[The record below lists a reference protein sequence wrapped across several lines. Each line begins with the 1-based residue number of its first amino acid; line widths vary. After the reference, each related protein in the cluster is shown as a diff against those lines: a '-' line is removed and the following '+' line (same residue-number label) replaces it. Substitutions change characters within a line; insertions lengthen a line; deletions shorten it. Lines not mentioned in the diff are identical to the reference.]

1 VTWAWAGRAAA
12 SAASIRGRGVM
23 DRKVRCHGRRA
34 ARSEPMRSRRAG
46 RRGLQLEI
54 FWSTARLMAGG
65 ALRGAGRTGGSA
77 VALDGAGGHVVLPA
91 APPAA

>member
-1 VTWAWAGRAAA
+1 
-12 SAASIRGRGVM
+12 
-23 DRKVRCHGRRA
+23 
-34 ARSEPMRSRRAG
+34 
-46 RRGLQLEI
+46 LQLEI